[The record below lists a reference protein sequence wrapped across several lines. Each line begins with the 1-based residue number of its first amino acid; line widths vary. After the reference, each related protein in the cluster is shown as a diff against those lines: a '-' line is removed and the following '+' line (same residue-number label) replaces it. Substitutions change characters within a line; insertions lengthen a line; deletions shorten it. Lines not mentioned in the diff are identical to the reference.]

1 MFGWMQDAAGSIA
14 GWLGEGVA
22 SFFEWLFGGLL
33 TIVTK
38 VVNACNNVFDV
49 LDSLWNF
56 AIGLKDNLFGL
67 IGAFFPFVPEAV
79 MTVISLGLLA
89 ILLAGIVKKV
99 WGK

>member
-1 MFGWMQDAAGSIA
+1 MFGWLQDAVSSIA

-22 SFFEWLFGGLL
+22 SFFEWLFGGII

-38 VVNACNNVFDV
+38 VVEAFNSVFDV
-49 LDSLWNF
+49 LDGLWSF

-67 IGAFFPFVPEAV
+67 VSVFLPFIPAPVLA
-79 MTVISLGLLA
+79 VISLGLLA
-89 ILLAGIVKKV
+89 VLLAGIVKKV

>member
-1 MFGWMQDAAGSIA
+1 MFGWIQDTVSSIA
-14 GWLGEGVA
+14 GWLGDGVA
-22 SFFEWLFGGLL
+22 SFFDWLLGGIL
-33 TIVTK
+33 TLVTK
-38 VVNACNNVFDV
+38 VVDALNSVFDV

-67 IGAFFPFVPEAV
+67 IAAFFPFVPEPV